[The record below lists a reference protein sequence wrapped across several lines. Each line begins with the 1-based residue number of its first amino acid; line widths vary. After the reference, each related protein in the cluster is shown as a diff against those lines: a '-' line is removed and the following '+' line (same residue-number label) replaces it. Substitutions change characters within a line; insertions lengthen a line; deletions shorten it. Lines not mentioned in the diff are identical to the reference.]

1 MYMTKTVCG
10 PEITQIVDALPY
22 EELIRTED
30 VAGQLANR
38 LSIPYDKARAA
49 VNVKLKR
56 MADRGTLKRLSK
68 GVYCRVRQ
76 TVFGPIAPDIDQI
89 ALKSVTVKDGSRIGY
104 ESGAG
109 LLNRLGL
116 STLLPR
122 KIEVTTNQYRA
133 KIPEGCHIKLTKPA
147 ATITD
152 DNWRYLQFI
161 DAAVCL
167 PDAHIDVEAPDRLLN
182 VLAKKQ
188 GLNPLTLIFLARKHY
203 PAKTVLRLTDLLM
216 EADNESASR

>member
-1 MYMTKTVCG
+1 
-10 PEITQIVDALPY
+10 
-22 EELIRTED
+22 
-30 VAGQLANR
+30 
-38 LSIPYDKARAA
+38 
-49 VNVKLKR
+49 

-76 TVFGPIAPDIDQI
+76 TAFGPIAPGIDQI
-89 ALKSVTVKDGSRIGY
+89 ALKSVTARDGNWIGY
-104 ESGAG
+104 ESGTG

-133 KIPEGCHIKLTKPA
+133 KLPEGCHIKLAKPA
-147 ATITD
+147 VTITD

-161 DAAVCL
+161 DATVCL
-167 PDAHIDVEAPDRLLN
+167 TDAHIDAEVPARLLN
-182 VLAKKQ
+182 AMARKQ
-188 GLNPLTLIFLARKHY
+188 GLKPLALIFLARKHY

-216 EADNESASR
+216 EADHEPASR

>member
-1 MYMTKTVCG
+1 MTKTACG
-10 PEITQIVDALPY
+10 AEIVQIVDALPY

-30 VAGQLANR
+30 VAGLLADR
-38 LSIPYDKARAA
+38 LSIPHDKARAA
-49 VNVKLKR
+49 VNVRLKR

-89 ALKSVTVKDGSRIGY
+89 ALKSVTVRDGNRIGY

-109 LLNRLGL
+109 LLNHLGL

-122 KIEVTTNQYRA
+122 KIEVTTNEYRA
-133 KIPEGCHIKLTKPA
+133 KLPEGCHIKLTKPA
-147 ATITD
+147 VTITD

-167 PDAHIDVEAPDRLLN
+167 PEAHIDAEAPARLLN
-182 VLAKKQ
+182 TLAKKQ
-188 GLNPLTLIFLARKHY
+188 GLEPLALIFLARKHY

-216 EADNESASR
+216 EADNEPASR

>member
-1 MYMTKTVCG
+1 MAKTAYG
-10 PEITQIVDALPY
+10 AEIIQIVDALPY
-22 EELIRTED
+22 EELVRTED
-30 VAGQLANR
+30 VAGQLVNR

-89 ALKSVTVKDGSRIGY
+89 TLKSVTVKDGSRIGY

-133 KIPEGCHIKLTKPA
+133 KLPEGCHIILTKPA

-167 PDAHIDVEAPDRLLN
+167 PDAHIDAEAPARLLN
-182 VLAKKQ
+182 ALAKNK
-188 GLNPLTLIFLARKHY
+188 
-203 PAKTVLRLTDLLM
+203 D
-216 EADNESASR
+216 

>member
-1 MYMTKTVCG
+1 M
-10 PEITQIVDALPY
+10 
-22 EELIRTED
+22 
-30 VAGQLANR
+30 
-38 LSIPYDKARAA
+38 
-49 VNVKLKR
+49 
-56 MADRGTLKRLSK
+56 
-68 GVYCRVRQ
+68 
-76 TVFGPIAPDIDQI
+76 
-89 ALKSVTVKDGSRIGY
+89 KDGSRIGY

-133 KIPEGCHIKLTKPA
+133 KLPEGCHIKLTKPA

-167 PDAHIDVEAPDRLLN
+167 PDAHIDAEAP
-182 VLAKKQ
+182 AAECAGKKQ
-188 GLNPLTLIFLARKHY
+188 ELNPLTLIFLARKHY
-203 PAKTVLRLTDLLM
+203 PAKIVLRLTDLLI
-216 EADNESASR
+216 EAGLSVKRLSPRP

>member
-1 MYMTKTVCG
+1 MYMTNTACG
-10 PEITQIVDALPY
+10 AEITQIVDALPY

-49 VNVKLKR
+49 ANVKLKR
-56 MADRGTLKRLSK
+56 MTDRGTLKRLSK

-109 LLNRLGL
+109 LLNRLPC
-116 STLLPR
+116 SHVR
-122 KIEVTTNQYRA
+122 
-133 KIPEGCHIKLTKPA
+133 
-147 ATITD
+147 
-152 DNWRYLQFI
+152 
-161 DAAVCL
+161 
-167 PDAHIDVEAPDRLLN
+167 
-182 VLAKKQ
+182 
-188 GLNPLTLIFLARKHY
+188 
-203 PAKTVLRLTDLLM
+203 
-216 EADNESASR
+216 

>member
-1 MYMTKTVCG
+1 MYMTNTACG
-10 PEITQIVDALPY
+10 AEITQIVDALPY

-38 LSIPYDKARAA
+38 LSIPYDK
-49 VNVKLKR
+49 
-56 MADRGTLKRLSK
+56 SK

-116 STLLPR
+116 SSLLPR
-122 KIEVTTNQYRA
+122 KIEITTNQYRA
-133 KIPEGCHIKLTKPA
+133 KLPEGCHIKLTKPA

-167 PDAHIDVEAPDRLLN
+167 PDAHIDVEAPARLLN

-188 GLNPLTLIFLARKHY
+188 GLNSLTLIFLARKHY

-216 EADNESASR
+216 EADNEPASR